1 MLAVVQ
7 RVTSARC
14 VVDEKITGSIGKG
27 IVVFLAIGRND
38 ELKDAQWI
46 VKKIVNLRL
55 FNDDNYNK
63 MNLSLL
69 QIKGEVL
76 LIPQFTL
83 YGDCRKGYRPSF
95 SQAASFEMAREMFSR
110 VVDFLSEYPVRVAT
124 GVFGARMKVE
134 LENDGPV
141 TLILSSDDKFRRE
154 VDE

>member
-7 RVTSARC
+7 RVNSARC
-14 VVDEKITGSIGKG
+14 FVNGKLTGSIARG
-27 IVVFLAIGRND
+27 IVTFIAVGKND
-38 ELKDAQWI
+38 EVKDAQWM

-69 QIKGEVL
+69 QIGGEIL

-95 SQAASFEMAREMFSR
+95 SQAAPSEVARVMFSKI
-110 VVDFLSEYPVRVAT
+110 VDLLKEYPVKVAT
-124 GVFGARMKVE
+124 GVFGARMQIEVE
-134 LENDGPV
+134 NEGPV
-141 TLILSSDDKFRRE
+141 TLIISSDDKFRRI
-154 VDE
+154 